1 MQSINKIDREYTP
14 KSFLHQTPSSDV
26 NVDKDNYKPHKY
38 TQETQMS
45 WIPSLT
51 SYYLNPQNTLSNS
64 NATITQ
70 VNKGENKG

>member
-14 KSFLHQTPSSDV
+14 KSFLRQTPSSDV

-38 TQETQMS
+38 TQETQMN

-51 SYYLNPQNTLSNS
+51 PIIWIPKILSAILMQLS
-64 NATITQ
+64 Q
-70 VNKGENKG
+70 R